1 MVKVEKIGGKQSKKF
16 VENFEPNC
24 LIVVTHP
31 ECGHCVAMK
40 PALEKAYDDL
50 ENLYT
55 GNSRVFDV
63 HGDAVEES
71 KNDIKQLNSVDGF
84 PTLLIVK
91 DKDADPIMYK
101 GDRTKQDII
110 KFMTD
115 NLDIKPKKGG
125 KKTRK
130 NHKSKKRSKSKRV
143 RKTKRRIK
151 KRR

>member
-1 MVKVEKIGGKQSKKF
+1 M
-16 VENFEPNC
+16 
-24 LIVVTHP
+24 IV
-31 ECGHCVAMK
+31 
-40 PALEKAYDDL
+40 
-50 ENLYT
+50 
-55 GNSRVFDV
+55 
-63 HGDAVEES
+63 
-71 KNDIKQLNSVDGF
+71 KQLNSVDGF